1 MERNKADKHMG
12 WRGSRK
18 NYCWP
23 GIYHITINVMN
34 RSQQPLGYIA
44 GDVSKPD
51 GDPLAPSVHL
61 SEIGKM
67 VEKELLNSIPTHYPM
82 IEIQDYVVMPDHLHF
97 MVVVKRNIVSSSG
110 RETHLGQVIAGFKKG
125 CNRHYWALTGQDA
138 KSWQGEPA
146 PARPSIPPPPA
157 SPSRTPLPAVHSQCG
172 NAPSISS
179 TPLPAV
185 HPQGSKPPSTG
196 STGRPPLF
204 SYGYVDVMPLK
215 EGQLERQREYIR
227 NNPRYRLMRQLN
239 PNLLQPQRTS
249 VVTALT
255 LAALRGYLQR
265 ECSASQFNDDI
276 WEPLKQR
283 LLTKGNTVICDSYG
297 NCQLLNS
304 RLLPVV
310 CHRKDASQF
319 EVQKARCLTAA
330 ASGAILV
337 SARIAKG
344 EHDII
349 DTAISQGFSVVTIE
363 DNGFPSLYHPSERR
377 INLCSNN
384 KLLIVSPWQYAYRR
398 VDDTISVAECKT
410 MNCIAQALCR
420 TKDSWWKTTQE

>member
-1 MERNKADKHMG
+1 MG

-18 NYCWP
+18 YYCWP
-23 GIYHITINVMN
+23 
-34 RSQQPLGYIA
+34 
-44 GDVSKPD
+44 
-51 GDPLAPSVHL
+51 
-61 SEIGKM
+61 
-67 VEKELLNSIPTHYPM
+67 
-82 IEIQDYVVMPDHLHF
+82 
-97 MVVVKRNIVSSSG
+97 
-110 RETHLGQVIAGFKKG
+110 
-125 CNRHYWALTGQDA
+125 
-138 KSWQGEPA
+138 
-146 PARPSIPPPPA
+146 
-157 SPSRTPLPAVHSQCG
+157 
-172 NAPSISS
+172 
-179 TPLPAV
+179 
-185 HPQGSKPPSTG
+185 G

-239 PNLLQPQRTS
+239 PKSLQPQRAS

-297 NCQLLNS
+297 NSQLLNS

-310 CHRKDASQF
+310 CHRKDVSLF
-319 EVQKARCLTAA
+319 EVQKARCLAAA
-330 ASGAILV
+330 ASGAVLV

-344 EHDII
+344 EQNII
-349 DTAISQGFSVVTIE
+349 DTAISLGFPVVTIE

-377 INLCSNN
+377 IDLCSNN
-384 KLLIVSPWQYAYRR
+384 KLLIVSPWQYTYRR
-398 VDDTISVAECKT
+398 VDDVISVAECKT

-420 TKDSWWKTTQE
+420 TKDSWWKAAQE

>member
-1 MERNKADKHMG
+1 MG

-23 GIYHITINVMN
+23 GIYHITINVMD

-51 GDPLAPSVHL
+51 GDPLAPKVHL

-67 VEKELLNSIPTHYPM
+67 VEQELLNSIPTHYPM

-125 CNRHYWALTGQDA
+125 CNRHYWALTGQEIQ
-138 KSWQGEPA
+138 SWQGKPA
-146 PARPSIPPPPA
+146 PAGPS
-157 SPSRTPLPAVHSQCG
+157 SPPLPASLT
-172 NAPSISS
+172 SS
-179 TPLPAV
+179 PLPAV
-185 HPQGSKPPSTG
+185 HPQDFKVPSTG

-384 KLLIVSPWQYAYRR
+384 KLLIVSPWQYTYRR

-420 TKDSWWKTTQE
+420 TKDSWWKTAQE